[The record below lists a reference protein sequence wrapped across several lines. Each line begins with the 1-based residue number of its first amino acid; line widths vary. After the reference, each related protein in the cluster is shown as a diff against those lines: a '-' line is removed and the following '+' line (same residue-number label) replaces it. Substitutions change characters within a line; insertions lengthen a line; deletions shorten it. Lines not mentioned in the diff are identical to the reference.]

1 MIADLNNIIF
11 FCFVY
16 IGEFKFSS
24 DTRQFEESTTKL
36 YTMS

>member
-11 FCFVY
+11 FFVY

-24 DTRQFEESTTKL
+24 NTRQFEESTTTL

>member
-1 MIADLNNIIF
+1 MIADLNNNIF
-11 FCFVY
+11 FVY

-24 DTRQFEESTTKL
+24 DTRQFEESTTTL